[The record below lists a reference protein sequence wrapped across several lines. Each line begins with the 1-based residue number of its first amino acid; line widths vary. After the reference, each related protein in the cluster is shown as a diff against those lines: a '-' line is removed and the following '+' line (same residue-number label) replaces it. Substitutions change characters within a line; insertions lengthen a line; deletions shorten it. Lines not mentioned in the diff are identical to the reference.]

1 MEDELSNSTPIE
13 EQLST
18 ENANVALSNERPTKL
33 NKNGKPRKQLS
44 PEALEK
50 LEKARQKA
58 NAIRQESYAKK
69 LEQKVKTAKEKSA
82 VNNPNDQEEKPL
94 SDSTTGMGIE
104 APAEVK
110 QSSTTSQEEVKQS
123 NDREGVKPKGKGK
136 KKTKIIIE
144 QSSDDSDEFEPNDNV
159 VFVKRISRKKKDSTT
174 GIGVPN
180 GVPVKEPEPPLEPPP
195 VVRQPP
201 ELTPQQR
208 ILKSQY
214 ESMFGGAFM
223 NQGNLMRRH
232 Y

>member
-1 MEDELSNSTPIE
+1 MEQSSN
-13 EQLST
+13 

-33 NKNGKPRKQLS
+33 NKNGQPRKQLS

-69 LEQKVKTAKEKSA
+69 LEQKVKTAKEKST
-82 VNNPNDQEEKPL
+82 VNNPSAQEENALTDKNE
-94 SDSTTGMGIE
+94 TTNE
-104 APAEVK
+104 APSAEPAEVK
-110 QSSTTSQEEVKQS
+110 RSVAS
-123 NDREGVKPKGKGK
+123 NDREGVKEVTTPQEGVKESSTTSQEQKRKGK
-136 KKTKIIIE
+136 KKTKIIVE

-159 VFVKRISRKKKDSTT
+159 VFVKRVSRKKKDSTT
-174 GIGVPN
+174 GIGVS
-180 GVPVKEPEPPLEPPP
+180 VKEPEPPLEPPP

-208 ILKSQY
+208 VLKSQY
-214 ESMFGGAFM
+214 ESMFGGGFM